1 MKAACLWSGGKDSCF
16 ACYKAISEGHKIISL
31 MNFTQADGAFSLS
44 HGLPAKIIAA
54 QADLAS
60 LPILQKGMPKDT
72 YEKEFKDLIRYWK
85 EERGMEGIVFGDI
98 YLQEHKDWIDRVCRE
113 AEIETIFPLW
123 KLDTKKIIFDFI
135 DSGFEAIVVCVKH
148 DILGNEWLGRKINRN
163 FIEELL
169 KFNPRIDPCGEAGE
183 FHTLV
188 ISGPSFNGRLTITSS
203 QIEDHEGRGFLNIKG
218 YKIINNIGTGKVKE
232 VSV

>member
-1 MKAACLWSGGKDSCF
+1 MKAVCLWSGGKDSCF
-16 ACYKAISEGHKIISL
+16 ACYKAVSEGHKIISL
-31 MNFTQADGAFSLS
+31 MNFTQPDGELSLS
-44 HGLPAKIIAA
+44 HGLPANIIKD
-54 QADLAS
+54 QAS
-60 LPILQKGMPKDT
+60 LAGIPILQKGMPWGS
-72 YEKEFKDLIRYWK
+72 YEKEFKALINDWK
-85 EERGMEGIVFGDI
+85 KEKDMEGLVFGDI

-148 DILGNEWLGRKINRN
+148 DILGNEWLGRKIDRN
-163 FIEELL
+163 FIKELL

-183 FHTLV
+183 FHSLV

>member
-16 ACYKAISEGHKIISL
+16 ACHKAISEGHKIISL
-31 MNFTQADGAFSLS
+31 MNFTQPDGAFSLS
-44 HGLPAKIIAA
+44 HGLPAKIIKD
-54 QADLAS
+54 QAGLAGI
-60 LPILQKGMPKDT
+60 PILQKGMPWGG
-72 YEKEFKDLIRYWK
+72 YEKEFKALIKDWK
-85 EERGMEGIVFGDI
+85 KEKGMEGLVFGDI

-135 DSGFEAIVVCVKH
+135 DSGFESIVVCVKH
-148 DILGNEWLGRKINRN
+148 DILSNEWLGRKIDRN

-183 FHTLV
+183 FHSLV
-188 ISGPSFNGRLTITSS
+188 ISGPLFNGRLSITSS

-218 YKIINNIGTGKVKE
+218 YKIINNISTGKVKE